1 MATAASTLVLPTREA
16 TGSKPS
22 RSLAPIAPEERI
34 HALDLLRGWA
44 LFGVLWSNLND
55 WYGTADPV
63 TGLDRALSWTQN
75 YLIESRFYS
84 LLIILFGI
92 GFGIQLMRADERGI
106 DVRNTYYRRSAALLA
121 IGIVHGSLIWGGDI
135 LTIYALVS
143 FALVM
148 FRTASNRQLVTA
160 AILLHF
166 LGSPVVWDAMYLAG
180 LRFMVQTAPLDFLF
194 PHGSWMEVE
203 RARLAQYLGWLG
215 RWGLRSYPT
224 ILASF
229 IIGLWA
235 VKSGYLRRI
244 VENPASTRRLL
255 FVAIFAAG
263 VGYASWVYADV
274 LWPIAQPPSG
284 FQPRFPFPYFQLFVL
299 RRAVLTVFD
308 WATVGSAI
316 AYACVLLLLSQRP
329 RAARFLRPLAA
340 AGRMGLTTYLTQSVV
355 CTLLFY
361 SYGLGWFGN
370 VGFTG
375 MLVITLVIYACQMA
389 ASVWWLKRFRFG
401 PAEWLW
407 RTLTYGNVP
416 MRVVETAP
424 APS

>member
-1 MATAASTLVLPTREA
+1 MATAASALVLPTREA

-22 RSLAPIAPEERI
+22 ANLAPVAPDERI

-55 WYGTADPV
+55 WYGTTDPV
-63 TGLDRALSWTQN
+63 TSVDHALSWTQQ

-84 LLIILFGI
+84 LLIVLFGI
-92 GFGIQLMRADERGI
+92 GFGIQLTRANARSI
-106 DVRNTYYRRSAALLA
+106 DVRNTYYRRSAALLT
-121 IGIVHGSLIWGGDI
+121 IGVVHGSLIWGGDI

-160 AILLHF
+160 AILLYV
-166 LGSPVVWDAMYLAG
+166 LGSPVIWDVMYLAG
-180 LRFMVQTAPLDFLF
+180 LRFPIQTAPLDLF
-194 PHGSWMEVE
+194 FPNGSWLDVE
-203 RARLAQYLGWLG
+203 RARLAQYLGWL
-215 RWGLRSYPT
+215 RMWGLRSYPG
-224 ILASF
+224 ILSAF
-229 IIGLWA
+229 ITGLWA
-235 VKSGYLRRI
+235 VKSGYLRRV

-255 FVAIFAAG
+255 LVAAIAAA
-263 VGYASWVYADV
+263 VGYASWTYADV
-274 LWPIAQPPSG
+274 LWPIPQPPSEY
-284 FQPRFPFPYFQLFVL
+284 QPHFPFPYFQLAVL
-299 RRAVLTVFD
+299 RRAALTVFD
-308 WATVGSAI
+308 WTTVGSAI
-316 AYACVLLLLSQRP
+316 AYACALLLLSQRP
-329 RAARFLRPLAA
+329 RAARALRPLAA

-361 SYGLGWFGN
+361 SYGLGWYGT

-407 RTLTYGNVP
+407 RTLTYGKLP

-424 APS
+424 VQS